1 MCSLPDGAGSTN
13 RHTGRVHAQFRMDGK
28 HIMTNPLVE
37 DSLVIY
43 QQHLHWLPAHS
54 KSSQY
59 FAVIFALSILS
70 MVQSGG
76 QQQQQGYGSGL
87 QRSSLEGQNWQGQQ
101 KQNSLYG
108 RSATQYSAGDVNPDT
123 GKRFTGEIYSG
134 PDYYGYDSAFP
145 GGRANFKTYQSA
157 PSYDGSEFGRNRG
170 YGGGSSNSASARSEN
185 YNAQYLQ
192 RNKSPY

>member
-1 MCSLPDGAGSTN
+1 MLGADINMIAAAIFRISTYNWFKVFTMVQIFSMSSGS
-13 RHTGRVHAQFRMDGK
+13 K
-28 HIMTNPLVE
+28 C
-37 DSLVIY
+37 
-43 QQHLHWLPAHS
+43 
-54 KSSQY
+54 
-59 FAVIFALSILS
+59 FAVIFAFSILS
-70 MVQSGG
+70 MVHCGW
-76 QQQQQGYGSGL
+76 QQQQQEQQGYGSGL

-108 RSATQYSAGDVNPDT
+108 RSATQYSAGDVNPET

-170 YGGGSSNSASARSEN
+170 YGGGSSNSANARSEN
-185 YNAQYLQ
+185 YNPQYLQ